1 MKKEGIIAIV
11 WIVLAFS
18 IGVFLGSRESG
29 SNVQSI
35 YYGRLPDFHLTD
47 SRGNDFNY
55 KDILGRVW
63 VIQFSNGAVV
73 ELPNLPSEVEK
84 LTVLIN
90 LTLNSIENT
99 SGRVVYSDPEKI
111 TRLATEGFHFTEE
124 LLKDGNSFPL
134 VLVDKSGNIRGY
146 YKQERDKDIKRLG
159 RDIDSLLKIS

>member
-1 MKKEGIIAIV
+1 MKKEGIIAII

-55 KDILGRVW
+55 RDILGRVW

-124 LLKDGNSFPL
+124 LLKEGNSFPL

>member
-1 MKKEGIIAIV
+1 MKKEGIIAII

-47 SRGNDFNY
+47 SQGNEFNY

-124 LLKDGNSFPL
+124 LLKEGNSFPL

>member
-11 WIVLAFS
+11 WTVLAFS
-18 IGVFLGSRESG
+18 IGIFLVSSESA

-55 KDILGRVW
+55 RDILGRVW

-84 LTVLIN
+84 LTVLTN
-90 LTLNSIENT
+90 LTFASIENT

-111 TRLATEGFHFTEE
+111 TRLATEGFHFIEE
-124 LLKDGNSFPL
+124 LLKEGNSFPL

-146 YKQERDKDIKRLG
+146 YKQERDKDIERLG

>member
-18 IGVFLGSRESG
+18 IGIFLVSSESA

-55 KDILGRVW
+55 RDILGRVW
-63 VIQFSNGAVV
+63 VIQFRNGAVV

-84 LTVLIN
+84 LTVLTN
-90 LTLNSIENT
+90 LTFASIENT
-99 SGRVVYSDPEKI
+99 KGRVVYSDPEKI
-111 TRLATEGFHFTEE
+111 TRLATEGLHFTEE
-124 LLKDGNSFPL
+124 LLKEGNSFPL

-146 YKQERDKDIKRLG
+146 YKQERDKDIERLG

>member
-18 IGVFLGSRESG
+18 IGIFLVSSESA

-55 KDILGRVW
+55 RDILGRVW

-84 LTVLIN
+84 LTVLTN
-90 LTLNSIENT
+90 LTFASIENT
-99 SGRVVYSDPEKI
+99 KGRVVYSDPEKNH
-111 TRLATEGFHFTEE
+111 T
-124 LLKDGNSFPL
+124 
-134 VLVDKSGNIRGY
+134 
-146 YKQERDKDIKRLG
+146 
-159 RDIDSLLKIS
+159 ISN

>member
-18 IGVFLGSRESG
+18 IGIFLGSRESG

-35 YYGRLPDFHLTD
+35 YYGRLPDFHLID

-73 ELPNLPSEVEK
+73 ELPNLPSEAEK

-90 LTLNSIENT
+90 
-99 SGRVVYSDPEKI
+99 
-111 TRLATEGFHFTEE
+111 
-124 LLKDGNSFPL
+124 
-134 VLVDKSGNIRGY
+134 
-146 YKQERDKDIKRLG
+146 
-159 RDIDSLLKIS
+159 

>member
-1 MKKEGIIAIV
+1 
-11 WIVLAFS
+11 
-18 IGVFLGSRESG
+18 
-29 SNVQSI
+29 VQSI

-47 SRGNDFNY
+47 SQGNEFNY

-124 LLKDGNSFPL
+124 LLKEGNSFPL

>member
-1 MKKEGIIAIV
+1 MKKEGIIAII

-47 SRGNDFNY
+47 SQGNEFNY

-84 LTVLIN
+84 LTVLTN
-90 LTLNSIENT
+90 LTFASIENT
-99 SGRVVYSDPEKI
+99 TGRVVYSDPEKI

-124 LLKDGNSFPL
+124 LLKEGNSFPL

-146 YKQERDKDIKRLG
+146 YKQERDKDIERLG

>member
-1 MKKEGIIAIV
+1 LKKEGIIAII

-47 SRGNDFNY
+47 SQGNEFNY

-124 LLKDGNSFPL
+124 LLKEGNSFPL

-146 YKQERDKDIKRLG
+146 YKQERDKDIERLG

>member
-1 MKKEGIIAIV
+1 LKKEGIIAIV

-18 IGVFLGSRESG
+18 IGIFLGSRESG

-47 SRGNDFNY
+47 SQGNDFNY

-124 LLKDGNSFPL
+124 LLKEGNSFPL

>member
-1 MKKEGIIAIV
+1 LKKEGIIAIV

-47 SRGNDFNY
+47 SQGNDFNY

-124 LLKDGNSFPL
+124 LLKEGNSFPL

>member
-1 MKKEGIIAIV
+1 LKKEGIIAIV

-18 IGVFLGSRESG
+18 IGIFLVSSESA

-55 KDILGRVW
+55 RDILGRVW

-84 LTVLIN
+84 LTVLTN
-90 LTLNSIENT
+90 LTFGSIENT
-99 SGRVVYSDPEKI
+99 MGRVVYSDPEKI
-111 TRLATEGFHFTEE
+111 TRLATEGFHFAEE
-124 LLKDGNSFPL
+124 LLKEGNSFPL

-146 YKQERDKDIKRLG
+146 YKQERDKDIERLG

>member
-1 MKKEGIIAIV
+1 LKKEGIIAII

-47 SRGNDFNY
+47 SQGNDFNY

-124 LLKDGNSFPL
+124 LLKEGNSFPL

>member
-47 SRGNDFNY
+47 SQGNDFNY
-55 KDILGRVW
+55 RDILGRVW
-63 VIQFSNGAVV
+63 VVQFSNGAVV

-124 LLKDGNSFPL
+124 LLKEGNSFPL

>member
-55 KDILGRVW
+55 RDILGRVW

-124 LLKDGNSFPL
+124 LLKEGNSFPL

>member
-47 SRGNDFNY
+47 SQGNDFNY

-124 LLKDGNSFPL
+124 LLKEGNSFPL

-146 YKQERDKDIKRLG
+146 YKQERDKEIKRLG

>member
-1 MKKEGIIAIV
+1 MKKEGIIAII

-124 LLKDGNSFPL
+124 LLKEGNSFPL

>member
-1 MKKEGIIAIV
+1 LKKEGIIAIV

-18 IGVFLGSRESG
+18 IGIFLGSRESG

-47 SRGNDFNY
+47 SQGNEFNY

-124 LLKDGNSFPL
+124 LLKEGNSFPL

>member
-11 WIVLAFS
+11 WTVLAFS
-18 IGVFLGSRESG
+18 IGFFLVSRESA
-29 SNVQSI
+29 SNVQLI
-35 YYGRLPDFHLTD
+35 YYGRLPDFYLTD

-55 KDILGRVW
+55 RDILGRVW

-84 LTVLIN
+84 LTVLTN
-90 LTLNSIENT
+90 LTFASIENT
-99 SGRVVYSDPEKI
+99 TGRVVYSDPEKI

-124 LLKDGNSFPL
+124 LLKEGNSFPL

-146 YKQERDKDIKRLG
+146 YKQERDKDIERLG

>member
-18 IGVFLGSRESG
+18 IGIFLVSSESA

-55 KDILGRVW
+55 RDILGRVW

-84 LTVLIN
+84 LTVLTN
-90 LTLNSIENT
+90 LTFASIENT
-99 SGRVVYSDPEKI
+99 KGRVVYSDPEKI

-124 LLKDGNSFPL
+124 LLKEGNSFPL

-146 YKQERDKDIKRLG
+146 YKQERDKDIERLG

>member
-18 IGVFLGSRESG
+18 IGIFLVSNESA

-55 KDILGRVW
+55 RDILGRVW

-84 LTVLIN
+84 LTVLTN
-90 LTLNSIENT
+90 LTFASIENT
-99 SGRVVYSDPEKI
+99 TGRVVYSDPEKI
-111 TRLATEGFHFTEE
+111 TRLATDGFHFTEE
-124 LLKDGNSFPL
+124 LLKEGNSFPL

-146 YKQERDKDIKRLG
+146 YKQERDKDIERLG

>member
-18 IGVFLGSRESG
+18 IGIFLGSRESG

-47 SRGNDFNY
+47 SQGNDFNY

-124 LLKDGNSFPL
+124 LLKEGNSFPL

>member
-1 MKKEGIIAIV
+1 LKKEGIIAIV

-18 IGVFLGSRESG
+18 IGIFLVSSESA

-55 KDILGRVW
+55 RDILGRVW

-84 LTVLIN
+84 LTVLTN
-90 LTLNSIENT
+90 LTFASIENT
-99 SGRVVYSDPEKI
+99 TGRVVYSDPEKI

-124 LLKDGNSFPL
+124 LLKEGNSFPL

-146 YKQERDKDIKRLG
+146 YKQERDKDIERLG

>member
-47 SRGNDFNY
+47 SQGNEFNY

-124 LLKDGNSFPL
+124 LLKEGNSFPL

>member
-1 MKKEGIIAIV
+1 MKKEGIIAII

-47 SRGNDFNY
+47 SQGNDFNY

-124 LLKDGNSFPL
+124 LLKEGNSFPL

>member
-11 WIVLAFS
+11 WTVLAFS
-18 IGVFLGSRESG
+18 IGIFLVSRESA

-55 KDILGRVW
+55 RDILGRVW

-111 TRLATEGFHFTEE
+111 TRLAIEGFHFTEE

>member
-47 SRGNDFNY
+47 SQGNDFNY

-124 LLKDGNSFPL
+124 LLKEGNSFPL

>member
-1 MKKEGIIAIV
+1 MKKEGIIGIV

-18 IGVFLGSRESG
+18 IGIFLVSSESA

-55 KDILGRVW
+55 RDILGRVW
-63 VIQFSNGAVV
+63 VIQFRNGAVV

-84 LTVLIN
+84 LTVLTN
-90 LTLNSIENT
+90 LTFASIENT
-99 SGRVVYSDPEKI
+99 TGRVVYSDPEKI
-111 TRLATEGFHFTEE
+111 TRLATDGFHFTEE
-124 LLKDGNSFPL
+124 LLKEGNSFPL

-146 YKQERDKDIKRLG
+146 YTQERDKDIKRLG

>member
-18 IGVFLGSRESG
+18 IGIFLVSSESA

-55 KDILGRVW
+55 RDILGRVW

-84 LTVLIN
+84 LTVLTN
-90 LTLNSIENT
+90 LTFASIENT
-99 SGRVVYSDPEKI
+99 TGRVVYSDPEKI
-111 TRLATEGFHFTEE
+111 TRLATEGFHFAEE
-124 LLKDGNSFPL
+124 LLKEGNSFPL

-146 YKQERDKDIKRLG
+146 YKQERDKDIERLG

>member
-18 IGVFLGSRESG
+18 IGIFLVSSESA

-55 KDILGRVW
+55 RDILGRVW

-84 LTVLIN
+84 LTVLTN
-90 LTLNSIENT
+90 LTFASIENT
-99 SGRVVYSDPEKI
+99 TGRVVYSDPEKI

-146 YKQERDKDIKRLG
+146 YKQERDKDIERLG

>member
-1 MKKEGIIAIV
+1 LKKEGIIAII

-47 SRGNDFNY
+47 SQGNEFNY

-124 LLKDGNSFPL
+124 LLKEGNSFPL

>member
-1 MKKEGIIAIV
+1 MKKEGIIAII

-47 SRGNDFNY
+47 SQGNEFNY

-63 VIQFSNGAVV
+63 VVQFSNGAVV

-124 LLKDGNSFPL
+124 LLKEGNSFPL

-146 YKQERDKDIKRLG
+146 YKQEREIK
-159 RDIDSLLKIS
+159 I